1 MLNLRTLSASR
12 IVLLM
17 DFNVHAK
24 DVTLKPTKPA
34 HLLPHSR
41 DIRMAS
47 RSKTTRTS
55 ITHESVR
62 CRYSRRDWLKLVSLL
77 DTVLHQRV
85 PAQVFTTQSH
95 RVVDEKLNVGCIR
108 YGGPGDHGIM
118 DLMEDKVHDIKSV
131 VPFLS
136 SITST
141 LIAEVHKIHKGSPES
156 IIVTTTW
163 TNGGPKEPEQLTV
176 DGKQSLGKTNC
187 SR

>member
-1 MLNLRTLSASR
+1 
-12 IVLLM
+12 M
-17 DFNVHAK
+17 DLNVHAK

-41 DIRMAS
+41 DIRMTS

-62 CRYSRRDWLKLVSLL
+62 CRYSRRDWLKPVGLL
-77 DTVLHQRV
+77 DIVLHKRI
-85 PAQVFTTQSH
+85 PTQVFTTHSH
-95 RVVDEKLNVGCIR
+95 RVVDKKLDVGCIW

-118 DLMEDKVHDIKSV
+118 DLMEYEVHDIKSEI
-131 VPFLS
+131 PFLID
-136 SITST
+136 ITST
-141 LIAEVHKIHKGSPES
+141 PIAEVHKIHKGSPES

-163 TNGGPKEPEQLTV
+163 ANGCPKEPKQLTV
-176 DGKQSLGKTNC
+176 YGKQPLSKTNF